1 MRKFWVGWTSFEQL
15 LFLLFGLPI
24 LIIGIMLT
32 IGIIMGIITISWAI
46 VAYFVA
52 QFFPFIAFDT
62 EAHWIISTIIWLLI
76 GGYMVCILASKKCS
90 NKLIEKGLYNS
101 GNKLLITF
109 NLIKEILFNPRKAL
123 KKVLRIDTKLAYWL
137 VPVLAVILTFF
148 NFVTDP
154 VWANDLAVLYLDKV
168 LTNSLIITF
177 FTYLTAMIYLLIS
190 KLAKVKKVLFED
202 CLKIM
207 LACTLPS
214 LLLLPFVLLENI
226 ALIWTIILT
235 LLMFSEF
242 TKFSKLKTFFW
253 YIILPVL
260 VGVLIG
266 ILIYLFRI

>member
-1 MRKFWVGWTSFEQL
+1 MKTST
-15 LFLLFGLPI
+15 P
-24 LIIGIMLT
+24 
-32 IGIIMGIITISWAI
+32 
-46 VAYFVA
+46 
-52 QFFPFIAFDT
+52 
-62 EAHWIISTIIWLLI
+62 
-76 GGYMVCILASKKCS
+76 
-90 NKLIEKGLYNS
+90 
-101 GNKLLITF
+101 ITF
-109 NLIKEILFNPRKAL
+109 NLIKEILFYPRKAV

-154 VWANDLAVLYLDKV
+154 VWANDLAVLGISPIIIVEFGV
-168 LTNSLIITF
+168 LTF
-177 FTYLTAMIYLLIS
+177 FYYLSAMFYLLIS